1 MLLQI
6 SCGFWE
12 RANGRSLWNYRRF
25 LKNDINGRPASSSG
39 RHYNFPIR
47 WLQGREYTRTPTHI
61 SGQTAVMCH
70 FSIALT
76 LLKLFP
82 GGPEL
87 LSFICLITYLIFV
100 VKFFFLLSL
109 LHLLCKLAHAQ
120 DFAQINKVMPRAVGS
135 WCSLSLKWQRQT
147 KATGKYPQHLR
158 PVRKSLRGYQFASLK
173 RRDVDIIY
181 LELAG
186 T

>member
-1 MLLQI
+1 MDRLLFFVPGSLCFQSLVVQAHFLILYCKSSSFMLLQI

-12 RANGRSLWNYRRF
+12 RANGRYLCNYRRF

-82 GGPEL
+82 GGPEW

-100 VKFFFLLSL
+100 VKFFFAVTSSSSL
-109 LHLLCKLAHAQ
+109 Q
-120 DFAQINKVMPRAVGS
+120 T
-135 WCSLSLKWQRQT
+135 CSCTRFC
-147 KATGKYPQHLR
+147 P
-158 PVRKSLRGYQFASLK
+158 
-173 RRDVDIIY
+173 D
-181 LELAG
+181 
-186 T
+186 